1 MPGRV
6 LNFLEF
12 SDKYSNT
19 SSEPTSIDDLTN
31 AAANFE
37 EGFDDTTYDQPQI
50 GPNRPVSGNY
60 EATPSKP
67 GEEGSPAFSANNTE
81 EMNAPSEGA
90 EHEEEESPEEEE
102 AEHAEG
108 GSEEGE
114 SDEEDE
120 DDDQEE
126 GNPEAGANPKKKKV
140 EEGIT
145 LVKGFAQFV
154 NESYEGYG
162 NNPSQEGED
171 GEEVSAQAEE
181 AVEMLNNREKQI
193 LKDYLENNPEE
204 FKEIVKDELEEAE
217 IGSNPRERDYDEL
230 GMNKSEFE
238 TRKIIHKIINYTGAV
253 AALGVLPAAMF
264 ISGGIAAAL
273 GVTALTSVIFKDAA
287 FASRERGH
295 NYDAQRQA
303 EKEWNDEKSG
313 MFGMYPEDEDHDHE
327 EEDDTCEMC
336 GEVSI
341 SNEYGYSC
349 GCNM

>member
-12 SDKYSNT
+12 SDKYSNA

-81 EMNAPSEGA
+81 EMNAPSEGT
-90 EHEEEESPEEEE
+90 ENEEEELPEEEE
-102 AEHAEG
+102 TEPAEG
-108 GSEEGE
+108 ESEEE
-114 SDEEDE
+114 SDEEEEDE
-120 DDDQEE
+120 DDQEE

-145 LVKGFAQFV
+145 LVKGFSQFV

-162 NNPSQEGED
+162 NNPNLFDEEEYGE
-171 GEEVSAQAEE
+171 
-181 AVEMLNNREKQI
+181 
-193 LKDYLENNPEE
+193 
-204 FKEIVKDELEEAE
+204 
-217 IGSNPRERDYDEL
+217 
-230 GMNKSEFE
+230 
-238 TRKIIHKIINYTGAV
+238 H
-253 AALGVLPAAMF
+253 
-264 ISGGIAAAL
+264 
-273 GVTALTSVIFKDAA
+273 
-287 FASRERGH
+287 
-295 NYDAQRQA
+295 
-303 EKEWNDEKSG
+303 
-313 MFGMYPEDEDHDHE
+313 EDHDHE